1 MSNKNTT
8 SETTPALPIEHVKAA
23 KANITQLVVLGAY
36 EKTFSTGKTGFFGK
50 VIDPATGFKY
60 QIIGAVRVGA

>member
-1 MSNKNTT
+1 MTKATT
-8 SETTPALPIEHVKAA
+8 PETTPTTPIEHVKAA

-60 QIIGAVRVGA
+60 QIIGAVRVNA